1 MHHDDDNEAAT
12 APAMTQQP
20 RTLSVDVWFDLVC
33 PWCWIGKHNLA
44 RAVERLRQTDPGLQV
59 QATWHSVQL
68 IPQVPPQGW
77 PFDAFYEQRL
87 GSREAMLARRA
98 QVQAAAG
105 LAGAPIDYS
114 RLTVFPNTAA
124 AHRLLAAGKA
134 QLAPA
139 AFDALLTRLF
149 EGYFTQGENL
159 GDAATLAA
167 IASAHGVDANGPA
180 AHDEPDAQ
188 ATSHGVPF
196 FVFDRAL
203 AVSGAQSADVLWA
216 AMRQAVSATA
226 AR

>member
-1 MHHDDDNEAAT
+1 MTYT
-12 APAMTQQP
+12 A
-20 RTLSVDVWFDLVC
+20 TLSVDVWFDLVC
-33 PWCWIGKHNLA
+33 PWCWIGKHSLDE
-44 RAVERLRQTDPGLQV
+44 AVARLRQSDPGLQV

-87 GSREAMLARRA
+87 GSREAVLARRA

-105 LAGAPIDYS
+105 RAGAPIDYT

-149 EGYFTQGENL
+149 EGNFVLGENL
-159 GDAATLAA
+159 GDAHTLAA
-167 IASAHGVDANGPA
+167 IAVAHGVDPDGPA
-180 AHDEPDAQ
+180 CLGESGAEA
-188 ATSHGVPF
+188 ASGVPF
-196 FVFDRAL
+196 FVFNRAL
-203 AVSGAQSADVLWA
+203 AVSGAQPADVLWA
-216 AMRQAVSATA
+216 AMRQAASSA
-226 AR
+226 

>member
-1 MHHDDDNEAAT
+1 MAQQ
-12 APAMTQQP
+12 QQP
-20 RTLSVDVWFDLVC
+20 QQQARTLAVDVWFDLVC

-44 RAVERLRQTDPGLQV
+44 RALDRLRQTDPGLQV
-59 QATWHSVQL
+59 RTTWHSVQL

-98 QVQAAAG
+98 QVQAAAR
-105 LAGAPIDYS
+105 LAGAPIDYT

-167 IASAHGVDANGPA
+167 IASAHGVDPSGPA
-180 AHDEPDAQ
+180 AHDAPDAE
-188 ATSHGVPF
+188 ASAHGVPF

-216 AMRQAVSATA
+216 AMRQAATA
-226 AR
+226 AAGR